1 MTSMFHHLLF
11 DPLPFDPLPLFA
23 IATAGLGLAAL
34 VAGRPLR
41 GWPNWSLNSR
51 AFRIAGAYCLA
62 ESAVAFVLAVTHNGG
77 IAFVVFA
84 LSALIMAAT
93 IQVVQRRSPSI

>member
-1 MTSMFHHLLF
+1 MFHQLLF

-23 IATAGLGLAAL
+23 IATAVLGLAAL
-34 VAGRPLR
+34 VAGRPVR
-41 GWPNWSLNSR
+41 GLPKWSLSSR
-51 AFRIAGAYCLA
+51 AFRIAGAYCLV

-77 IAFVVFA
+77 IGFAVFS
-84 LSALIMAAT
+84 LSALIMAGT